1 MRFKRSFGKRLGAAA
16 LAAVFLAAFAP
27 AGAGADEMSGGGF
40 AVPSDEPMEMGAS
53 DYCGGSLRTH
63 VGLGVASVLSTIV
76 YGPVKSTLALL
87 GTLAS
92 GVGYAVTLG
101 NADTAR
107 KVAGPALDGD
117 YVIVCD
123 HLTGDR
129 RIEFFGTDSY

>member
-1 MRFKRSFGKRLGAAA
+1 MRHKRFVGKRLGAAV
-16 LAAVFLAAFAP
+16 LAAVFLAVLAP
-27 AGAGADEMSGGGF
+27 TGAGADEMTGGGF
-40 AVPSDEPMEMGAS
+40 AVPSDEPMMES

-63 VGLGVASVLSTIV
+63 AGLGVASVLSTVI

-87 GTLAS
+87 GTIA
-92 GVGYAVTLG
+92 GGIGYVVTLG